1 MSVQNITRRAGPYVG
16 TGLVSAYTFAFKVFR
31 SEDVKV
37 VRSASSDANAQDETL
52 TLGTDYTVKLN
63 ADQNEKAGGTV
74 TLVSPL
80 AEGLRLSILSAITP
94 DQQMVLTNHD
104 GMLPTTLNDSADKA
118 IALIQ
123 ELKEEISRCV
133 RIPPTSSL
141 QAEELLQRIFEVY
154 ALAQKVLEI
163 KDEIQKVAGNAEFVR
178 LVGEN
183 IEAVAHLAA
192 NLDKL
197 LSIEELFPLIESV
210 RENAE
215 KAESAAKKAEA
226 AAEAVKKF
234 EELYPDFLRILEEAS
249 ALLSSMDE
257 IRLSIMNVSAV
268 SQATFGRSALREH
281 YAWETAGIEKIKYL
295 SDVALSRSATTQRD
309 LDAYQ
314 LWLVNGFRDI
324 GILSTTAL
332 TSATASKHA
341 VDEHY
346 AWEVAGIEALK
357 EIGNVSLLTRRQN
370 ESAIWAYDDEIRVK
384 NMLIR
389 SYVEKP
395 YLLFIVA
402 GQSNA
407 VGTGPSPGYEDA
419 SYCGLYWDWKD
430 QKAKSLKPLRD
441 PVYRSVKGSAWPS
454 FARKIFEL
462 TGRKVIILNVAWGG
476 AAVTNIN
483 PNNSWYQ
490 DATVTSLRRTDAT
503 REWTDMDA
511 ELKAKDIQY
520 ELAGMM
526 WIQGEAECA
535 RVGAGTITVQD
546 YIDGTLDVFKYFREL
561 TNTAELPIYL
571 AQIGYYKHAM
581 ANPELLGG
589 YEQVRKA
596 QLDLCKEHETDSIF
610 MASELPGTYFKA
622 GYMQDAIHYN
632 QRGYNSLGASF
643 ARFISN
649 HQSF

>member
-31 SEDVKV
+31 PEDVKV
-37 VRSASSDANAQDETL
+37 VRSEFADASAQDEAL
-52 TLGTDYTVKLN
+52 KFGTDYTVKLN
-63 ADQNEKAGGTV
+63 ANQDEKAGGTV

-104 GMLPTTLNDSADKA
+104 GFLPTTLNDSADKA

-123 ELKEEISRCV
+123 ELKEEVGRCLK
-133 RIPPTSSL
+133 IPPTSSMS
-141 QAEELLQRIFEVY
+141 ADELLRQILEVY

-163 KDEIQKVAGNAEFVR
+163 KDEIQKVAGNAGFVR

-183 IEAVAHLAA
+183 IDAVVHLAD

-197 LSIEELFPLIESV
+197 LNIEELFPLIESV

-215 KAESAAKKAEA
+215 IAEASAKKAEA

-249 ALLSSMDE
+249 ALLSSVDE
-257 IRLSIMNVSAV
+257 VRLAVLNVASV
-268 SQATFGRSALREH
+268 SQAAFGRSVLREH
-281 YAWETAGIEKIKYL
+281 YAWEIDGLRQIKYL
-295 SDVALSRSATTQRD
+295 ADIALSRSATSRRD
-309 LDAYQ
+309 LDAYH
-314 LWLVNGFRDI
+314 LWIADVFRDI
-324 GILSTTAL
+324 GLLSTTSLA
-332 TSATASKHA
+332 AFDANRHA
-341 VDEHY
+341 VEQY
-346 AWEVAGIEALK
+346 WAWFADGMGKIKKVGE
-357 EIGNVSLLTRRQN
+357 VSLLTRRQN
-370 ESAIWAYDDEIRVK
+370 EAAIWAYDDEIRVK

-430 QKAKSLKPLRD
+430 QKAKSIKPLKD

-454 FARKIFEL
+454 FARYMFER
-462 TGRKVIILNVAWGG
+462 TGRKTIILNIAWGG

-483 PNNSWYQ
+483 PSNSWYQ
-490 DATVTSLRRTDAT
+490 DDEVVSLRRIDAT
-503 REWTDMDA
+503 REWTALLDA
-511 ELKAKDIQY
+511 LKASSIDY

-526 WIQGEAECA
+526 WVQGESECA
-535 RVGAGTITVQD
+535 RIGAGTLSVQS
-546 YIDGTLDVFKYFREL
+546 YVDGTLDVFKYFRDL
-561 TNTAELPIYL
+561 TSRPTLPIYM
-571 AQIGYYKHAM
+571 AQIGYTKSVLT
-581 ANPELLGG
+581 NPVLLNG
-589 YEQVRKA
+589 YEAVRAA
-596 QLDLCKEHETDSIF
+596 QLELCMKNENDF
-610 MASELPGTYFKA
+610 MACELPGTYFRA
-622 GYMQDAIHYN
+622 GYMQDNIHYN
-632 QRGYNSLGASF
+632 QRGYNSMGASF

>member
-1 MSVQNITRRAGPYVG
+1 MIEYVKRLAGPFTSEGQSRLPFGFLIFEKTDVYVA
-16 TGLVSAYTFAFKVFR
+16 TADDPEAQAKMLVYG
-31 SEDVKV
+31 
-37 VRSASSDANAQDETL
+37 QDYSVEM
-52 TLGTDYTVKLN
+52 N
-63 ADQNEKAGGTV
+63 ADQTATPGGTV
-74 TLVSPL
+74 
-80 AEGLRLSILSAITP
+80 
-94 DQQMVLTNHD
+94 VLTTPIVKGNIFVV
-104 GMLPTTLNDSADKA
+104 GSAVAYTQNMQLTNYSRFPPEIINEAMDRVVVQ
-118 IALIQ
+118 IQ
-123 ELKEEISRCV
+123 QIVELLGRCLK
-133 RIPPTSSL
+133 IPPTSSMS
-141 QAEELLQRIFEVY
+141 ADELLRRILEVY

-163 KDEIQKVAGNAEFVR
+163 KDEIQKVAGNAGFVR
-178 LVGEN
+178 LVSEN
-183 IEAVAHLAA
+183 IDAVVHLAD

-197 LSIEELFPLIESV
+197 LNIEELFPLIESV

-215 KAESAAKKAEA
+215 IAEASAKKAEA

-249 ALLSSMDE
+249 ALLSSVDE
-257 IRLSIMNVSAV
+257 VRLAVLNVASV
-268 SQATFGRSALREH
+268 SQAAFGRSVLREH
-281 YAWETAGIEKIKYL
+281 YAWEIDGLRQIKYL
-295 SDVALSRSATTQRD
+295 ADIALSRSATSRRD
-309 LDAYQ
+309 LDAYH
-314 LWLVNGFRDI
+314 LWIADVFRDI
-324 GILSTTAL
+324 GLLSTTSLA
-332 TSATASKHA
+332 AFDANRHA
-341 VDEHY
+341 VEQY
-346 AWEVAGIEALK
+346 WAWFADGMGKIKKVGE
-357 EIGNVSLLTRRQN
+357 VSLLTRRQN
-370 ESAIWAYDDEIRVK
+370 EAAIWAYDDEIRVK

-430 QKAKSLKPLRD
+430 QKAKSLKPLKD
-441 PVYRSVKGSAWPS
+441 PVYRSFRGSAWPS

-490 DATVTSLRRTDAT
+490 DSTVTSLRRIDAT
-503 REWTDMDA
+503 REWNDLTTA
-511 ELKAKDIQY
+511 LKTKGIQY

-535 RVGAGTITVQD
+535 RIGAGTLSVQA
-546 YIDGTLDVFKYFREL
+546 YTDGTLDAFKYFREL
-561 TNTAELPIYL
+561 TSNSTLPIYL

-589 YEQVRKA
+589 YEKVRKA
-596 QLDLCKEHETDSIF
+596 QLDLCKEHEKNLVF
-610 MASELPGTYFKA
+610 MASELPATYFKA

-632 QRGYNSLGASF
+632 QQGYNSLGASF

>member
-1 MSVQNITRRAGPYVG
+1 MKFEFYADASPTPPPRPANPSVGYPSNGDPSTGRAPTTPGAWFFYMLMVEFETLLKQNGIEP
-16 TGLVSAYTFAFKVFR
+16 SAENLHQLADFFAQYKAFVLDAVNR
-31 SEDVKV
+31 
-37 VRSASSDANAQDETL
+37 ANASAESIL
-52 TLGTDYTVKLN
+52 PILAN
-63 ADQNEKAGGTV
+63 AKNYAERAEASEKAAKQSAEKLDVVEEHYPAFLRALEEV
-74 TLVSPL
+74 T
-80 AEGLRLSILSAITP
+80 
-94 DQQMVLTNHD
+94 
-104 GMLPTTLNDSADKA
+104 
-118 IALIQ
+118 
-123 ELKEEISRCV
+123 ELF
-133 RIPPTSSL
+133 SSL
-141 QAEELLQRIFEVY
+141 DEVQ
-154 ALAQKVLEI
+154 LSVLNT
-163 KDEIQKVAGNAEFVR
+163 A
-178 LVGEN
+178 
-183 IEAVAHLAA
+183 
-192 NLDKL
+192 
-197 LSIEELFPLIESV
+197 
-210 RENAE
+210 
-215 KAESAAKKAEA
+215 
-226 AAEAVKKF
+226 
-234 EELYPDFLRILEEAS
+234 
-249 ALLSSMDE
+249 
-257 IRLSIMNVSAV
+257 AV
-268 SQATFGRSALREH
+268 SHSSLTRNELQK
-281 YAWETAGIEKIKYL
+281 YARWQDSGL
-295 SDVALSRSATTQRD
+295 SKLKR
-309 LDAYQ
+309 L
-314 LWLVNGFRDI
+314 G
-324 GILSTTAL
+324 
-332 TSATASKHA
+332 
-341 VDEHY
+341 
-346 AWEVAGIEALK
+346 EA
-357 EIGNVSLLTRRQN
+357 SLLTRRQN
-370 ESAIWAYDDEIRVK
+370 ESALWAFDDDVRMK
-384 NMLIR
+384 RLLLR
-389 SYVEKP
+389 TYVEKP

-407 VGTGPSPGYEDA
+407 VGTGPYPGYEDA

-430 QKAKSLKPLRD
+430 QKSKSLKPLKD

-490 DATVTSLRRTDAT
+490 DSTVTSLRRIDAT
-503 REWTDMDA
+503 REWNDLTTA
-511 ELKAKDIQY
+511 LKAKDIQY

-526 WIQGEAECA
+526 WIQGETECA

-596 QLDLCKEHETDSIF
+596 QLDLCKEHETESIF

>member
-1 MSVQNITRRAGPYVG
+1 MIEYVKRLAGPFTSEGQSRLPFGFLIFEKTDVYVA
-16 TGLVSAYTFAFKVFR
+16 TADDPEAQAKMLVYG
-31 SEDVKV
+31 
-37 VRSASSDANAQDETL
+37 QDYSVEM
-52 TLGTDYTVKLN
+52 N
-63 ADQNEKAGGTV
+63 ADQTATPGGTV
-74 TLVSPL
+74 
-80 AEGLRLSILSAITP
+80 
-94 DQQMVLTNHD
+94 VLTTPIVKGNIFVV
-104 GMLPTTLNDSADKA
+104 GSAVAYTQNMQLTNYSRFPPEIINEAMDRVVVQ
-118 IALIQ
+118 IQ
-123 ELKEEISRCV
+123 QLVEELARCLT
-133 RIPPTSSL
+133 IPPTSSL
-141 QAEELLQRIFEVY
+141 QAEDLLQRIFEVY

-163 KDEIQKVAGNAEFVR
+163 KDEIQKVAGNAEYVR

-183 IEAVAHLAA
+183 IEAVAHLAE

-215 KAESAAKKAEA
+215 KAESAAQRAEDA
-226 AAEAVKKF
+226 ADAFEAF

-257 IRLSIMNVSAV
+257 IRLSIMNVAAV
-268 SQATFGRSALREH
+268 SQAAFARSALREH
-281 YAWETAGIEKIKYL
+281 YAWEATGIEKIKYL
-295 SDVALSRSATTQRD
+295 SDMALSRSATTQRD

-314 LWLVNGFRDI
+314 LWIVNGFRDI

-332 TSATASKHA
+332 TSATASEHA

-346 AWEVAGIEALK
+346 AWEAAGIETLK

-370 ESAIWAYDDEIRVK
+370 EAAIWAYDDEIRVK

-430 QKAKSLKPLRD
+430 QKAKAIKPLKD

-454 FARKIFEL
+454 FARYMFER
-462 TGRKVIILNVAWGG
+462 TGRKTIILNIAWGG

-483 PNNSWYQ
+483 PSNSWYQ
-490 DATVTSLRRTDAT
+490 DDEVVSLRRIDAT
-503 REWTDMDA
+503 REWTA
-511 ELKAKDIQY
+511 LLEALKTADIKY

-526 WIQGEAECA
+526 WVQGEAETGK
-535 RVGAGTITVQD
+535 VGSGSMTVQE
-546 YIDGTLDVFKYFREL
+546 YVDGTLDVFKYFREL
-561 TNTAELPIYL
+561 TEKPALPIYL
-571 AQIGYYKHAM
+571 AQIGYTKSVLTNAS
-581 ANPELLGG
+581 LLKG
-589 YEQVRKA
+589 YEAVRAA
-596 QLDLCKEHETDSIF
+596 QLDLCMKNENDF
-610 MASELPGTYFKA
+610 MACELPGTYFKA
-622 GYMQDAIHYN
+622 GYMQDTIHYN
-632 QRGYNSLGASF
+632 QRGYNSMGAAF

>member
-31 SEDVKV
+31 PEDVKA
-37 VRSASSDANAQDETL
+37 VRSESADASAQDEAL
-52 TLGTDYTVKLN
+52 KFGTDYTVKLN
-63 ADQNEKAGGTV
+63 ANQDEKAGGTV

-104 GMLPTTLNDSADKA
+104 GFLPTTLNDSADKA

-123 ELKEEISRCV
+123 ELKEEVGRCLK
-133 RIPPTSSL
+133 IPPTASMS
-141 QAEELLQRIFEVY
+141 ADELLRRILEVY
-154 ALAQKVLEI
+154 ALAQKILEI
-163 KDEIQKVAGNAEFVR
+163 KDEIQKVAGNAGFVR

-183 IEAVAHLAA
+183 IDAVVHLAD

-197 LSIEELFPLIESV
+197 LNIEELFPLIESV

-215 KAESAAKKAEA
+215 IAEASAKKAEA

-249 ALLSSMDE
+249 ALLSSVDE
-257 IRLSIMNVSAV
+257 VRLAVLNVASV
-268 SQATFGRSALREH
+268 SQAAFGRSVLREH
-281 YAWETAGIEKIKYL
+281 YAWEIDGLRQIKYL
-295 SDVALSRSATTQRD
+295 ADIALSRSATSRRD
-309 LDAYQ
+309 LDAYH
-314 LWLVNGFRDI
+314 LWIADVFRDI
-324 GILSTTAL
+324 GLLSTTSLA
-332 TSATASKHA
+332 AFDANRHA
-341 VDEHY
+341 VEQY
-346 AWEVAGIEALK
+346 WAWFADGMGKIKKVGE
-357 EIGNVSLLTRRQN
+357 VSLLTRRQN
-370 ESAIWAYDDEIRVK
+370 EAAIWAYDDEIRVK

-430 QKAKSLKPLRD
+430 QKAKSIKPLKD

-454 FARKIFEL
+454 FARYMFER
-462 TGRKVIILNVAWGG
+462 TGRKTIILNIAWGG

-483 PNNSWYQ
+483 PSNSWYQ
-490 DATVTSLRRTDAT
+490 DDEVVSLRRIDAT
-503 REWTDMDA
+503 REWTALLDA
-511 ELKAKDIQY
+511 LKASSIDY

-526 WIQGEAECA
+526 WVQGESECA
-535 RVGAGTITVQD
+535 RIGAGTLSVQS
-546 YIDGTLDVFKYFREL
+546 YVDGTLDVFKYFRDL
-561 TNTAELPIYL
+561 TSRPTLPIYM
-571 AQIGYYKHAM
+571 AQIGYTKSVLT
-581 ANPELLGG
+581 NPVLLNG
-589 YEQVRKA
+589 YEAVRAA
-596 QLDLCKEHETDSIF
+596 QLELCMKNENDF
-610 MASELPGTYFKA
+610 MACELPGTYFRA
-622 GYMQDAIHYN
+622 GYMQDNIHYN
-632 QRGYNSLGASF
+632 QRGYNSMGASF